1 MSKKLPFAHFKT
13 LKQFSMKDLWLLLRR
28 APPYFNNLN
37 SHIEKLNY
45 NIIDPQWTVQV
56 SRKNYHLCFKKQE
69 KDKIIAQGK
78 QEPDSIRE
86 ITSKTYQSHTN
97 SQHKQLWGQLSFST
111 SDLVLLESWL
121 TEAYFIQSIMGWT
134 CRILSPKTC
143 NRQTALSFCGYL
155 KKGGQKYNAEVSQQ
169 WGRLLIN
176 TAARTEVSL
185 QPFAFLQINICG
197 LRG

>member
-1 MSKKLPFAHFKT
+1 
-13 LKQFSMKDLWLLLRR
+13 MKDLWLLLRR

-56 SRKNYHLCFKKQE
+56 SKKNYHLCFKKQE

-97 SQHKQLWGQLSFST
+97 RQHKQL
-111 SDLVLLESWL
+111 
-121 TEAYFIQSIMGWT
+121 
-134 CRILSPKTC
+134 
-143 NRQTALSFCGYL
+143 
-155 KKGGQKYNAEVSQQ
+155 
-169 WGRLLIN
+169 
-176 TAARTEVSL
+176 
-185 QPFAFLQINICG
+185 
-197 LRG
+197 